1 MKFADL
7 HIHLL
12 YGSDDGAKDE
22 ERMREILDAAYADGT
37 RVVCAT
43 PHFHPGFFGDNRE
56 KSATAFEK
64 LKEYAKKYED
74 LTLYLGNELRFSPN
88 CGDWLEKGQCR
99 TLNQSR
105 YVLVDFLENEKAD
118 EIMEAMLKILSMGY
132 LPVLAHV
139 ERYEKFH
146 HDLREVK
153 ALKKMGV
160 LLQIDAW
167 SPFGGWNFG
176 SKMRS
181 RRLLKEG
188 YADLVASDAHDTG
201 KRPPQLSTCYR
212 YVRGKCGEHYA
223 ERLFWENPMRIL
235 QDSDRE
241 GEEK

>member
-1 MKFADL
+1 MKFVDL

-22 ERMREILDAAYADGT
+22 KKMREILDAAYADGT
-37 RVVCAT
+37 RIICAT

-56 KSATAFEK
+56 RSAAAFDR
-64 LKEYAKKYED
+64 LKEYAKKYDD
-74 LTLYLGNELRFSPN
+74 LTLCLGNELRFSPG
-88 CGDWLEKGQCR
+88 CVGWLEKGQCR
-99 TLNQSR
+99 TLNQSH

-118 EIMEAMLKILSMGY
+118 IIMEAMFKILNTGY
-132 LPVLAHV
+132 HPVLAHV

-153 ALKKMGV
+153 ALKEMGV

-188 YADLVASDAHDTG
+188 YADLVASDAHDID
-201 KRPPQLSTCYR
+201 KRPPQMSTCYR
-212 YVRGKCGEHYA
+212 YVIEKCGKEYA
-223 ERLFWENPMRIL
+223 QQLFWGNPIKIL
-235 QDSDRE
+235 QDAD
-241 GEEK
+241 GEEGY